1 MPTPLFPLDTSPGSP
16 VAQTSPRPEEQEQC
30 DNVPVDPHI
39 RLLTEQSDK
48 VLKGSGLAD
57 QADAAVSVK
66 PAGRAKDSTSVHKVR
81 QKASESDIRLE

>member
-1 MPTPLFPLDTSPGSP
+1 VGGI
-16 VAQTSPRPEEQEQC
+16 
-30 DNVPVDPHI
+30 I

-66 PAGRAKDSTSVHKVR
+66 PAGAQKTALLYTRFAKRRANQISG
-81 QKASESDIRLE
+81 

>member
-1 MPTPLFPLDTSPGSP
+1 VPTPLFPLDTSPGSP

-66 PAGRAKDSTSVHKVR
+66 PAGAQKTALLYTRFAKRRANQISG
-81 QKASESDIRLE
+81 